1 MGNRYQQ
8 RTEKMKIIVL
18 FSVLLVIFSG
28 CAALFPAKPVKTP
41 AEERKDFLDKYEKS
55 FNPAEYDEVE
65 DTVYERL
72 VGKNKNL
79 LSTRDAE
86 VKEPELISG
95 FRVQLLLTS
104 EIDQANT
111 LKNEV
116 IPIVKDGVYIIFEAP
131 YYKVRVGDCQTRTS
145 ANQLLKTIVNL
156 GYKNAWIVPDKVCKN
171 PPMLKEDTTPS
182 ENN

>member
-1 MGNRYQQ
+1 MRFIALLSVILVTFTGC
-8 RTEKMKIIVL
+8 TVL
-18 FSVLLVIFSG
+18 FPSKS
-28 CAALFPAKPVKTP
+28 VKTP

-72 VGKNKNL
+72 GGKNKNL

-95 FRVQLLLTS
+95 FRVQLLITS
-104 EIDQANT
+104 EIDQAT
-111 LKNEV
+111 SIKNEV
-116 IPIVKDGVYIIFEAP
+116 TPIVKDGVYLIFEAP
-131 YYKVRVGDCQTRTS
+131 YYKVRVGDCQTRTT
-145 ANQLLKTIVNL
+145 ANQLMKTIVNL
-156 GYKNAWIVPDKVCKN
+156 GYKNAWVVPDKVYKN
-171 PPMLKEDTTPS
+171 PPRLKEDTTPS